1 MQSMKWRSLLYA
13 AIIAVAVVY
22 LLPTFVKMP
31 AGLEPYLPKDKISL
45 GLDLQGGM
53 HLVIEV
59 ETDKALANS
68 LERYASDLEEFL
80 YNEKIPFDSIKRIS
94 GTAIEAR
101 IAEADAKEKVRQMKM
116 PHLKKGTDG

>member
-31 AGLEPYLPKDKISL
+31 AGLAPYLPKDKISL

-53 HLVIEV
+53 HLALEV
-59 ETDKALANS
+59 ETDKALENN
-68 LERYASDLEEFL
+68 LDRYATDLEEL
-80 YNEKIPFDSIKRIS
+80 
-94 GTAIEAR
+94 
-101 IAEADAKEKVRQMKM
+101 
-116 PHLKKGTDG
+116 L